1 MKFVAQPKAPQC
13 PFKRLSMARYFF
25 DWRDNANFDEDDEG
39 IELPDLQA
47 VKVEASRSLL
57 ERARDILPGSDRHS
71 LSIEVRDNSGRRLLS
86 IILILEIRDLAP
98 GMSGSTSS

>member
-1 MKFVAQPKAPQC
+1 
-13 PFKRLSMARYFF
+13 MARYFF

-57 ERARDILPGSDRHS
+57 ERARDILPGLDRHS